1 MNELKFFDFSKEPGK
16 VLERDINVK
25 IDKPLISIIT
35 SYYNA
40 KDYIMQTANCV
51 FNQTFP
57 YWEWIIVDDCSSK
70 EDQEILE
77 KLKNMDQRI
86 VLYRNAENLNAIK
99 TRDFAIKKATAEFI
113 YILDSDD
120 LIDNTAL
127 ETSYVAMMTHPK
139 ATWVYSN
146 SVGFG
151 SQQYLWCP
159 PFDTDKEKKENL
171 LCCTA
176 LIRKQA
182 VLDVGYISP
191 EKGYEDWSL
200 WLRLLANGATPLRM
214 SYYSFW
220 YRRHDK
226 GILSSINSNNASM
239 KKAFKQ
245 IRKLA
250 KNVKEKANAIQYPK
264 TDEYISYGAHPK
276 DFDFEM
282 PYIPVEKNQ
291 KRILC
296 IFPWLTLGG
305 ADKFNLHLLEKLHE
319 EGYEVTIITTIPCE
333 YVWRQKFE
341 EYAKEIFDL
350 TTFLDKN
357 DWPAFISYLIKSRN
371 YDLLFQSNSIQ
382 GYYMLPWIK
391 CMYPELPIIDYVHME
406 EWHWRDGGYPRD
418 SVAVEK
424 YLDYTYTCSAYLID
438 IMKKDMNKQK
448 DNIDVVYI
456 GTEHDKFD
464 PEITELPKD
473 EKLKKLEGKKKV
485 LFTCRIAEQKRPMLM
500 IEILKNLCKRRNDIG
515 FVVVGDGDM
524 LPDVKE
530 KAQAYGIAD
539 NIACLGVKNDV
550 RPYYKL
556 CDLTLIC
563 SMIEGLAL
571 TTYESLSMGVPV
583 VTADVGGQK
592 ELVDSNVGKIVK
604 LYQNPNVDI
613 NNYNY
618 SEEEINAYVDAI
630 IEVLDKGDELKKN
643 CRTKI
648 LNGFTVENMKTNMLN
663 IIKEKIQSG
672 TNVKAEDIKGDLNL
686 AERINVLFFE
696 SDRDEYTNPDAP
708 KLPLKNVIG
717 NKMWKYKFYRD
728 IMNSRNK

>member
-226 GILSSINSNNASM
+226 GILSSINSHPLYSVESLLSN
-239 KKAFKQ
+239 
-245 IRKLA
+245 
-250 KNVKEKANAIQYPK
+250 EK
-264 TDEYISYGAHPK
+264 
-276 DFDFEM
+276 M
-282 PYIPVEKNQ
+282 
-291 KRILC
+291 L
-296 IFPWLTLGG
+296 
-305 ADKFNLHLLEKLHE
+305 
-319 EGYEVTIITTIPCE
+319 
-333 YVWRQKFE
+333 
-341 EYAKEIFDL
+341 YAKAIFCDMIR
-350 TTFLDKN
+350 FMKPAARGGVPSECERN
-357 DWPAFISYLIKSRN
+357 DRHES
-371 YDLLFQSNSIQ
+371 
-382 GYYMLPWIK
+382 
-391 CMYPELPIIDYVHME
+391 
-406 EWHWRDGGYPRD
+406 
-418 SVAVEK
+418 
-424 YLDYTYTCSAYLID
+424 D
-438 IMKKDMNKQK
+438 IT
-448 DNIDVVYI
+448 
-456 GTEHDKFD
+456 GS
-464 PEITELPKD
+464 
-473 EKLKKLEGKKKV
+473 
-485 LFTCRIAEQKRPMLM
+485 
-500 IEILKNLCKRRNDIG
+500 KNL
-515 FVVVGDGDM
+515 
-524 LPDVKE
+524 
-530 KAQAYGIAD
+530 
-539 NIACLGVKNDV
+539 
-550 RPYYKL
+550 
-556 CDLTLIC
+556 
-563 SMIEGLAL
+563 
-571 TTYESLSMGVPV
+571 
-583 VTADVGGQK
+583 
-592 ELVDSNVGKIVK
+592 
-604 LYQNPNVDI
+604 
-613 NNYNY
+613 
-618 SEEEINAYVDAI
+618 
-630 IEVLDKGDELKKN
+630 
-643 CRTKI
+643 
-648 LNGFTVENMKTNMLN
+648 
-663 IIKEKIQSG
+663 
-672 TNVKAEDIKGDLNL
+672 
-686 AERINVLFFE
+686 
-696 SDRDEYTNPDAP
+696 
-708 KLPLKNVIG
+708 
-717 NKMWKYKFYRD
+717 
-728 IMNSRNK
+728 